1 MMDLFD
7 RRHLQPGEEIMATN
21 LERSIIGMSLGIV
34 LFAGSILAAD
44 PTEVEKF
51 VKARIEIG
59 EMMTNYFTGGERF
72 KEGQRPSSEQ
82 MREMGADI
90 NAKLGTLLGK
100 YDLTVDEYRKRSPEV
115 LADEAAV
122 KGYLNE
128 HPDLKQRY
136 DALPLD
142 RMGRGGSTGRGY

>member
-1 MMDLFD
+1 MVVNVP
-7 RRHLQPGEEIMATN
+7 RN
-21 LERSIIGMSLGIV
+21 IIGIFLGLM
-34 LFAGSILAAD
+34 LFAGLALA
-44 PTEVEKF
+44 TEAAEVEKF

-72 KEGQRPSSEQ
+72 KEGQRPSPEQ

-90 NAKLGTLLGK
+90 NAKLSKALAK
-100 YDLTVDEYRKRSPEV
+100 YDLTVEEYRKRSPEV
-115 LADEAAV
+115 FADEAAV

-136 DALPLD
+136 EALPLD